1 MKIGIIGTGNM
12 GRILIESMLDSKAIS
27 PDSLLIHNRTKSK
40 ALQIKK
46 SYPDIVVYDDFI
58 EVAKASDVVFLCI
71 KPRDSIILAKKLAP
85 YITDDMCVVSIT
97 SPINAEDLEV
107 FFTCS
112 VARIIP
118 SITNRALTGVSLFS
132 FGKQCTEKWK
142 KILTMIFENFSS
154 PYIIDKNITRAAS
167 DIVSCGPAFF
177 SYLTQRFIDGAV
189 EETEMDSQTATLLAS
204 EMLIGLGEL
213 LKKRYYTLPTLQ
225 EKVCVKGGI
234 TGVGIEILE
243 KNLGDTF
250 NQLFHATHEKF
261 AEDVELVQNT
271 MLAAKDS

>member
-1 MKIGIIGTGNM
+1 MKIGMIGTGNM
-12 GRILIESMLDSKAIS
+12 GRILIEAMLDSKAVS
-27 PDSLLIHNRTKSK
+27 PDLLLIHNRTKNK
-40 ALQIKK
+40 ALQIKEN
-46 SYPDIVVYDDFI
+46 YPDIVVCDDCI
-58 EVAKASDVVFLCI
+58 EVVKSSDIVFLCI
-71 KPRDSIILAKKLAP
+71 KPHDSIILTKQLAP
-85 YITDDMCVVSIT
+85 YITDDMCAVSIT

-107 FFTCS
+107 FLTCS
-112 VARIIP
+112 IARIIP

-132 FGKQCTEKWK
+132 FGNQCTDKWK
-142 KILTMIFENFSS
+142 KTLTRIFEKFST
-154 PYIIDKNITRAAS
+154 PYIIDQKITRAAS

-189 EETEMDSQTATLLAS
+189 EETEMDNQTATLLAS

-213 LKKRYYTLPTLQ
+213 LKKRYYTLPALQ

-243 KNLGDTF
+243 KNLGDVF

-261 AEDVELVQNT
+261 AEDIELVKNT
-271 MLAAKDS
+271 VLAAKDS